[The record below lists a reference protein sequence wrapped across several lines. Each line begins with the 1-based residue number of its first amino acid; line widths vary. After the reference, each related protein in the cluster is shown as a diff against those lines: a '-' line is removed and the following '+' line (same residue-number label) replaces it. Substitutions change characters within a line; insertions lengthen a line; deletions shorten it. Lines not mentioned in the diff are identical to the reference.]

1 MGLYRTCETDGVF
14 CYTFFKAVAGKF
26 QYTVF
31 DAYSDSI
38 YRSHYA
44 VDRLVCAAQRPCQPF
59 GHRASR
65 KRFPYASRYYR
76 IVYNAV
82 AVVTLAPVL
91 LYTFSLRGPALFAW
105 QGPWRSV
112 QIALAVSA
120 VFFFVAGSRRYDL
133 FQFLGLRQLKDG
145 RACSVLTEDC
155 SLDTSGILSMVRHPW
170 YTGGILII
178 WARPM
183 DMSAIL
189 TNLVITGYFAVGAHL
204 EERKL
209 KVQFGQ
215 AYTDYQKRVSMFL
228 PFRWMARQKRKK
240 A

>member
-1 MGLYRTCETDGVF
+1 MPFSMHTMT
-14 CYTFFKAVAGKF
+14 
-26 QYTVF
+26 QYIVLTILWIAWCALHSV
-31 DAYSDSI
+31 
-38 YRSHYA
+38 
-44 VDRLVCAAQRPCQPF
+44 LVSLSVTEPLV
-59 GHRASR
+59 

-120 VFFFVAGSRRYDL
+120 LFFFVAGSRRYDF
-133 FQFLGLRQLKDG
+133 FQFLGLRQVNNEK
-145 RACSVLTEDC
+145 ACSVLTDDC
-155 SLDTSGILSMVRHPW
+155 SLDTSGILSVVRHPW

-178 WARPM
+178 WARPL
-183 DMSAIL
+183 DTAAIL
-189 TNLVITGYFAVGAHL
+189 TNLVITGYFLVGAGL

-209 KVQFGQ
+209 NTQFGQ
-215 AYTDYQKRVSMFL
+215 EYTDYQKRVSMFI
-228 PFRWMARQKRKK
+228 PIKWMIRQMRKE